1 MLKEKEKQQQRKSL
15 LAKQLFLKHE
25 RASKKQ
31 EIHENK
37 WRERE
42 RLKKNKNKT
51 ETDYRE
57 TIYYSGNKS
66 NTNIIRVI

>member
-37 WRERE
+37 WSERE
-42 RLKKNKNKT
+42 RLKKKT
-51 ETDYRE
+51 KQKLITEKQYTIQETKA
-57 TIYYSGNKS
+57 TQI
-66 NTNIIRVI
+66 